1 MHLSYSLVIMQYE
14 TLELTITN
22 SVATVLLNRPERFNS
37 FDLKLGEELFEILRR
52 VGNDA
57 DVSVVV
63 LKGSGKGFCGG
74 GDVKEMHA
82 AKNKPDFLRQLT
94 KAIQKCVVEI
104 RNMQKPVIAAVNGAA
119 FGAGLSLVMACDL
132 VIAVEGVKF
141 NSAFINIG
149 LAPGCGTYFFTRLF
163 SYQKACELVLTAKMF
178 TAEEAFEMGFVN
190 KVVKAENLDE
200 AIEGY
205 TSKFMESPPLA
216 VGKAKM
222 LLNESMHNDLLTHFE
237 LESITASDSAGSE
250 DFEEGVRAFVEKRK
264 PTFKGR

>member
-1 MHLSYSLVIMQYE
+1 MQYK
-14 TLELTITN
+14 TLELSITN
-22 SVATVLLNRPERFNS
+22 SVATVILNRPERLNS
-37 FDLKLGEELFEILRR
+37 FDLKLGEELSELLRK
-52 VGNDA
+52 VGND
-57 DVSVVV
+57 VNVRVVV

-94 KAIQKCVVEI
+94 KVIQKCVIEI
-104 RNMQKPVIAAVNGAA
+104 RNMKKPVIAAVDGAA

-132 VIAVEGVKF
+132 VIAVEGSMF

-149 LAPGCGTYFFTRLF
+149 LAPGCGTHFMTRLF

-178 TAEEAFEMGFVN
+178 TAEEAYELGFVN

-200 AIEGY
+200 TIKGY
-205 TSKFMESPPLA
+205 TSKFMELPSLA
-216 VGKAKM
+216 VGMAKM
-222 LLNESMHNDLLTHFE
+222 LLNESLHNDLLTQFE

-250 DFEEGVRAFVEKRK
+250 DFKEGVRAFVDKRM
-264 PTFKGR
+264 PAFQGR